1 MTGLASLGERSERSE
16 KTPQPAAD
24 LYLRLSDLRPGK
36 EEALDG
42 REEKLRAEAARLGWE
57 VHEPVIIEND
67 LTPGVNGDGR
77 SRPASAFKRKKI
89 RLPNGKV
96 ALRTVRPGFR
106 SMLDDLTAGTVTAV
120 LAEDLD
126 RLLRQPRDGEDF
138 LDAVEMSGATARSLS
153 GSLTLTRGG
162 TDTERMIARIMA
174 AVASK
179 SSADTARR
187 VADARQRHAGRSY
200 GGGKRPFGY
209 RPDPDAEQYHRTLII
224 VDAEAGIIRQAADDI
239 LDNGISLKA
248 VAAGLREAGVP
259 TVTGAPWTPST
270 LRDVLL
276 KPANAGL
283 TVHPASRDLI
293 DAPWPAILERDVWE
307 ALRDK
312 LTDPARTTTPGNEP
326 RWLVSKIA
334 RCECGG
340 TTRVNGV
347 SKGRAGYTCDQGNHL
362 KRAAAPVDALV
373 AGRIIWRLSQPDA
386 AELLAPPPV
395 PGTAD
400 AAALRA
406 ELRDLRDR
414 RKAQMRLHARGDL
427 TDADLAEGAR
437 EIRDLT
443 AKAEVQLAAAS
454 RTDPL
459 AEFRDRPADVVWDS
473 LPIARKRAVVRLLAD
488 ITFVPVAPSGPKF
501 SPESVRITWKA

>member
-1 MTGLASLGERSERSE
+1 
-16 KTPQPAAD
+16 
-24 LYLRLSDLRPGK
+24 
-36 EEALDG
+36 
-42 REEKLRAEAARLGWE
+42 
-57 VHEPVIIEND
+57 
-67 LTPGVNGDGR
+67 
-77 SRPASAFKRKKI
+77 
-89 RLPNGKV
+89 
-96 ALRTVRPGFR
+96 
-106 SMLDDLTAGTVTAV
+106 
-120 LAEDLD
+120 
-126 RLLRQPRDGEDF
+126 
-138 LDAVEMSGATARSLS
+138 
-153 GSLTLTRGG
+153 
-162 TDTERMIARIMA
+162 MA

-200 GGGKRPFGY
+200 GGGKRPYGY
-209 RPDPDAEQYHRTLII
+209 RPDPDAGQYHRTLII
-224 VDAEAGIIRQAADDI
+224 VDAEAKVIEDAATAI
-239 LDNGISLKA
+239 LDQDVSLKA
-248 VAAGLREAGVP
+248 TAAGLRAAGVP
-259 TVTGAPWTPST
+259 TVTGAAWTPST

-283 TVHPASRDLI
+283 TIDPASRGLI
-293 DAPWPAILERDVWE
+293 DAPWPAILPRDRWE
-307 ALRDK
+307 QLRDA

-326 RWLVSKIA
+326 KWLVSKTA
-334 RCECGG
+334 RCGCGATVHVG
-340 TTRVNGV
+340 G
-347 SKGRAGYTCDQGNHL
+347 GRGGAAYVCEAGGHL
-362 KRAAAPVDALV
+362 KRAAARVDELV
-373 AGRIIWRLSQPDA
+373 AGRLIWRLSQPDIK
-386 AELLAPPPV
+386 EKGLLAPPPV

-443 AKAEVQLAAAS
+443 AKAEAQLAAAS